1 MMLESLFAHA
11 AQEQTFLAMMACGLA
26 LGGALQCSGALRR
39 RWKALGFLWDGLFAL
54 LALVLALMVMLRFGS
69 GLRAYALLGV
79 TLGMLLYHA
88 GVSRA
93 ISAAARLMG
102 RFFQKWGKSA
112 VPKEGEARRDDEFI
126 PSQTSGT
133 GDEAEAMPPPRARV
147 PRKHRRA

>member
-1 MMLESLFAHA
+1 MMLENLFAHA

-26 LGGALQCSGALRR
+26 LGGALQGSCALRR

-54 LALVLALMVMLRFGS
+54 LALILALLVMLRFGS

-79 TLGMLLYHA
+79 MLGMLLYHA
-88 GVSRA
+88 GVSRVF
-93 ISAAARLMG
+93 SAAARLAG

-112 VPKEGEARRDDEFI
+112 LPKEGEARGDDESI
-126 PSQTSGT
+126 SSQTLGT
-133 GDEAEAMPPPRARV
+133 VDEGEATSSPPARV

>member
-1 MMLESLFAHA
+1 MMLENLFAHA

-26 LGGALQCSGALRR
+26 LGGALQCSGALRH

-54 LALVLALMVMLRFGS
+54 LALILALMVMLRFGS

-88 GVSRA
+88 GVSRVV
-93 ISAAARLMG
+93 SAAARLMG
-102 RFFQKWGKSA
+102 RFFQKWRKSA
-112 VPKEGEARRDDEFI
+112 GPKEGEARGDDEFI

-133 GDEAEAMPPPRARV
+133 GDEGEAKPSAHAQSA
-147 PRKHRRA
+147 RKH